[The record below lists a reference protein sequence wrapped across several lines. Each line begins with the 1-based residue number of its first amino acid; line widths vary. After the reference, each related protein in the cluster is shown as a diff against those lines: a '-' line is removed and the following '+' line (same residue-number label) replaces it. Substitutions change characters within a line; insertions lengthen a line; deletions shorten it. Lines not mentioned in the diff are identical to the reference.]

1 MPITKKKKNLYE
13 MMETLLTLTLRKI
26 KSKGNLVISLIKI
39 S

>member
-26 KSKGNLVISLIKI
+26 KSKSNLVISLIKI